1 MSNQDVLEERKKL
14 AELRSQLGPMKTEA
28 QPFDPT
34 ENLKIT
40 KVYSSI
46 ANAGS
51 GEFHTFRKQKAKEEN
66 RLRKYDSLVLFYE

>member
-1 MSNQDVLEERKKL
+1 MSDDVFEERRRL
-14 AELRSQLGPMKTEA
+14 AEIRAQLGPLKTEA
-28 QPFDPT
+28 KPFDPL

-51 GEFHTFRKQKAKEEN
+51 GEFHTFRKMKAREEQ
-66 RLRKYDSLVLFYE
+66 RQSTLV

>member
-1 MSNQDVLEERKKL
+1 MSDDPMEERKRL
-14 AELRSQLGPMKTEA
+14 AEIRSQLGPLSTEA
-28 QPFDPT
+28 KPFDPM

-51 GEFHTFRKQKAKEEN
+51 GEFHTFRKLKAKEEQ
-66 RLRKYDSLVLFYE
+66 RIRKYSITDSRDF